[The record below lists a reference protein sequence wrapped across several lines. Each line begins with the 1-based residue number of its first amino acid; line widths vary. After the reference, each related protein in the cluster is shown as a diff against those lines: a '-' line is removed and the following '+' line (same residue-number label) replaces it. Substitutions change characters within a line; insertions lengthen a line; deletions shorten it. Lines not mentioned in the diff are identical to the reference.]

1 MKTVEA
7 GRQLVEHDDQW
18 PHVGHSQMSFPA
30 VPFRQVEKEE
40 TWGHGN
46 EHRKRNGKRKQI
58 AQQVAADS
66 PQSISAIT
74 GYQMPAINLLRNNI
88 PMKDSHIW
96 VYFADLDAIGRH

>member
-7 GRQLVEHDDQW
+7 GRQLVKHNDKW
-18 PHVGHSQMSFPA
+18 PHVGHSQMSFLA
-30 VPFRQVEKEE
+30 VPFGQVEKEE
-40 TWGHGN
+40 TCGHGN
-46 EHRKRNGKRKQI
+46 EHGNRNRKRKQI

-74 GYQMPAINLLRNNI
+74 GYHMPTINLLRNNI

-96 VYFADLDAIGRH
+96 VYFADLDVIGRH